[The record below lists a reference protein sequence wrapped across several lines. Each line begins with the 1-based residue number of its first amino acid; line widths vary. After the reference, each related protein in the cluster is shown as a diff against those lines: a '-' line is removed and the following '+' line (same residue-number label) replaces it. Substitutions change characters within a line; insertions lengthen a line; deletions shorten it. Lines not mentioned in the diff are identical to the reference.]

1 MSKCFV
7 IITFVLYKNCIKR
20 QKGVLIKLGLY
31 ITMATTVVSVLG
43 CILATAMIKTLKH
56 YDVDEEIPQFV
67 NKLTNF
73 QDKEKPRQDAAKR
86 FLTSDELNFY
96 NFLKSH
102 TSNKAIVFSKVP
114 VKNLIN
120 GKPNKRISNTLVDFV
135 LIHPLTAQIL
145 CAVDLY
151 YNEEDLFAKASHY
164 KKPIFKLAQIPLYYI
179 QIKPSYTSAD
189 IYPIIKAIQDAKL
202 KSVVLDKK
210 IEIVQTAAK

>member
-73 QDKEKPRQDAAKR
+73 QDKKNQDKTRQKG
-86 FLTSDELNFY
+86 F
-96 NFLKSH
+96 
-102 TSNKAIVFSKVP
+102 
-114 VKNLIN
+114 
-120 GKPNKRISNTLVDFV
+120 
-135 LIHPLTAQIL
+135 
-145 CAVDLY
+145 
-151 YNEEDLFAKASHY
+151 
-164 KKPIFKLAQIPLYYI
+164 
-179 QIKPSYTSAD
+179 
-189 IYPIIKAIQDAKL
+189 
-202 KSVVLDKK
+202 
-210 IEIVQTAAK
+210 